1 MDAEKYLKKYVAL
14 EEAAKAEIVEIL
26 SSNPTGRYI
35 YFDCEI
41 EEEND
46 AYCDNTLAT
55 LDGNED
61 VIRICGVG
69 LNDDNQIVITDY
81 EDEENWF
88 VPDEWT
94 HAYLEMYQFVVNNL
108 KFAKAGPSLSNK
120 TDDPVLSNEEYVKY
134 IAAQY
139 SNQGLSEEELIE
151 AGMKGLAS
159 ALEKYE
165 EDEYFQEF
173 ATWPI
178 RHSIVQAINEKQ
190 K

>member
-1 MDAEKYLKKYVAL
+1 MDAEKYLKQYAAL

-26 SSNPTGRYI
+26 SNNPTGRYI

-46 AYCDNTLAT
+46 AYCDSIIVVM
-55 LDGNED
+55 DGDENCLHL
-61 VIRICGVG
+61 CGVG
-69 LNDDNQIVITDY
+69 LNDDNQIVIID
-81 EDEENWF
+81 EDDEENWF

-94 HAYLEMYQFVVNNL
+94 HAYLEMYQFVVDNL

-120 TDDPVLSNEEYVKY
+120 SDDSVLSNEEYVKY
-134 IAAQY
+134 IAGQY
-139 SNQGLSEEELIE
+139 LNQGLNEEELIE
-151 AGMKGLAS
+151 AGMKGLAF

-165 EDEYFQEF
+165 EDEHFQDF

-178 RHSIVQAINEKQ
+178 RHSIVQAINEKN